1 MFEDRDVSLVDSR
14 KVDEEHV
21 QVASTS
27 VGLLGG
33 ALNVDVRCGLSEEWR
48 CDVEARVPLA
58 EDVVYLSGRK
68 GLPDVEGVEVMVCVA
83 DGY

>member
-1 MFEDRDVSLVDSR
+1 
-14 KVDEEHV
+14 
-21 QVASTS
+21 
-27 VGLLGG
+27 
-33 ALNVDVRCGLSEEWR
+33 LNVDVRCGLSEEWR

-83 DGY
+83 DGDEGGEVAVLVYVEDRDEGM